1 VRELRKGLIIIP
13 PHPAHARHRHDRE
26 RKLAELDRDGYRPRV
41 DGRVVRDVGEDEEPA
56 APRRDGGTDA
66 GKRAEEEE
74 EERREDGAA
83 AGDERLGLAR
93 GLLEVR
99 ELGLRRLRELD
110 EELVDLAL
118 DACGRGGSDGRAA
131 ALDASRTA
139 RVLRA
144 RARFFGGSGVV
155 AGRRCAL
162 SMSMV

>member
-1 VRELRKGLIIIP
+1 M
-13 PHPAHARHRHDRE
+13 
-26 RKLAELDRDGYRPRV
+26 
-41 DGRVVRDVGEDEEPA
+41 
-56 APRRDGGTDA
+56 DA

-118 DACGRGGSDGRAA
+118 DACGRGGSFIR
-131 ALDASRTA
+131 
-139 RVLRA
+139 
-144 RARFFGGSGVV
+144 SGP
-155 AGRRCAL
+155 
-162 SMSMV
+162 